1 MSIPTD
7 ENRGLRTLVAV
18 MRAKPGKEEELRAFL
33 EKGRELAAADAEIR
47 TIDVIAVK

>member
-1 MSIPTD
+1 MSID
-7 ENRGLRTLVAV
+7 RGLLATLE
-18 MRAKPGKEEELRAFL
+18 AKPGKEEELRAFL